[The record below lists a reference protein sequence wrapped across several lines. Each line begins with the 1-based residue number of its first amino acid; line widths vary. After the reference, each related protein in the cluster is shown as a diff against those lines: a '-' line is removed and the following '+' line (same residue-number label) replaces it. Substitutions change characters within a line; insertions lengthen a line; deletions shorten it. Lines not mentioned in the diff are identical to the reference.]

1 MSELT
6 EPALPLKPAPVTWK
20 GRGARIAPQVRFD
33 ALKRETVDD
42 GWQVSA
48 RDAHAGVA
56 DSAAEAGPADGAD
69 HADSS
74 PAPPRTVVTP
84 QTAKS
89 IITRNNSPDI
99 PFTQS
104 INPYYGCEHGCIYCY
119 ARPSYAYWGLS
130 PGLDFETKLFAKTN
144 AADLLRREL
153 SRPGYVVSPI
163 SIGANTD
170 PYQPV
175 ERDYKITRAIL
186 EVCEEFNQPV
196 GLITKSS
203 LIERDIDILARMAQ
217 KNLAKVFVSCAS
229 LDADLARTL
238 EPRAAAPW
246 RRIETIKRLAEAGI
260 PVGILAA
267 PMIPMLNDAT
277 LEAALEAAH
286 AAGAREAGYVLLR
299 LPHELKELF
308 KDWLDAHFPERA
320 AHVMSLVRQSRGG
333 RENDSTFG
341 SRMKGEGVFA
351 DMIAQRFK
359 KACAR
364 LGLNGRHYAL
374 DTLRFGPPLNGVT
387 HRVVGSGLTQ
397 AAVNPAACAPE
408 SGSGGGSQ
416 MALF

>member
-1 MSELT
+1 MSESAIPLT
-6 EPALPLKPAPVTWK
+6 QSPITWK

-42 GWQVSA
+42 GWSGYEP
-48 RDAHAGVA
+48 DA
-56 DSAAEAGPADGAD
+56 AACGDGAGG
-69 HADSS
+69 ST

-163 SIGANTD
+163 SLGANTD

-175 ERDYKITRAIL
+175 ERDYKITRGIL

-196 GLITKSS
+196 GIITKSS
-203 LIERDIDILARMAQ
+203 LVERDIDILARLARH
-217 KNLAKVFVSCAS
+217 NLVKVFVSCAS
-229 LDADLARTL
+229 LDAALARTL
-238 EPRAAAPW
+238 EPRAAAPY
-246 RRIETIKRLAEAGI
+246 RRIETIKRLATAGI
-260 PVGILAA
+260 PVGVLAA

-277 LEAALEAAH
+277 LEDALEAAH

-299 LPHELKELF
+299 LPHEVKDLF

-359 KACAR
+359 KTCAR
-364 LGLNGRHYAL
+364 LGLNARDYAL
-374 DTLRFGPPLNGVT
+374 DVLRFAPPSSNVARGAVPGA
-387 HRVVGSGLTQ
+387 VQ
-397 AAVNPAACAPE
+397 AAVRGTMQRTKAGAAGSRPE
-408 SGSGGGSQ
+408 NGSGSGPQ
-416 MALF
+416 MNLF

>member
-1 MSELT
+1 MSESAIPLT
-6 EPALPLKPAPVTWK
+6 QSPITWK

-42 GWQVSA
+42 GWSGYEP
-48 RDAHAGVA
+48 DA
-56 DSAAEAGPADGAD
+56 AACGDGAGG
-69 HADSS
+69 ST

-163 SIGANTD
+163 SLGANTD

-175 ERDYKITRAIL
+175 ERDYKITRGIL

-196 GLITKSS
+196 GIITKSS
-203 LIERDIDILARMAQ
+203 LVERDIDILARLARH
-217 KNLAKVFVSCAS
+217 NLVKVFVSCAS
-229 LDADLARTL
+229 LDAALARTL
-238 EPRAAAPW
+238 EPRAAAPY
-246 RRIETIKRLAEAGI
+246 RRIETIKRLATAGI
-260 PVGILAA
+260 PVGVLAA

-277 LEAALEAAH
+277 LEDALEAAH

-299 LPHELKELF
+299 LPHEVKDLF

-359 KACAR
+359 KTCAR
-364 LGLNGRHYAL
+364 LGLNARDYAL
-374 DTLRFGPPLNGVT
+374 DVLRFAPPSSNVARGAVPGAVQGAVRGTMQRTKAGAAGSRPENG
-387 HRVVGSGLTQ
+387 
-397 AAVNPAACAPE
+397 
-408 SGSGGGSQ
+408 SGSGPQ
-416 MALF
+416 MNLF